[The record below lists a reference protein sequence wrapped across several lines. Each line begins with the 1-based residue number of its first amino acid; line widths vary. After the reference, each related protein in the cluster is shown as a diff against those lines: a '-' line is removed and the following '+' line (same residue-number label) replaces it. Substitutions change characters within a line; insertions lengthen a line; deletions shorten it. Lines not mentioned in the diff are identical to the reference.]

1 MSSES
6 AKIFLF
12 FLKIFQKVSSEL
24 IFYDII
30 ITVRAL
36 PRGKALF
43 YLDSS
48 TARPSADVGQSD
60 G

>member
-1 MSSES
+1 MFCYSWLATIVF
-6 AKIFLF
+6 AKV
-12 FLKIFQKVSSEL
+12 VSSEL